1 MDGAAVTQ
9 FMSLTGTDAETARLW
24 LAASAGTGGAV
35 DVQAALSIYFEA
47 QGSGGPPPARRGA
60 GGRGGRSGGIAT
72 LNSLRDDGEEEEESR
87 ESYYAGGERSG
98 QMIQGPADPAPPP
111 PGGLGGRRPGR
122 TPGPSRG
129 GGEEGADAD
138 EDALADS
145 IFERARA
152 RGPLTDAETEA
163 FSPNAAQAFTGAGY
177 RLGKTPSETEGGG
190 AGAAAAA
197 GPPRPDVVGRR
208 NVTRTL
214 TFYRDGFTVD
224 EGPLRRFDDPANVA
238 FLRSVDAGFVPEE
251 METPDV
257 GNVNIHLVDRKD
269 VDWAESGTNGRKP
282 PVASFSGAGHRL
294 GDPAGG
300 CGAAASAPIEAV
312 DPVAAGAELVVDETA
327 PVATI
332 QIRLADGRRLR
343 GRFNASHTVRDLRAW
358 VAGRS
363 GLSTFELAMTFPR
376 KVLSDGAV
384 TLGEADLNGAVV
396 VQTKR

>member
-24 LAASAGTGGAV
+24 LAASAGAGGAV

-47 QGSGGPPPARRGA
+47 QGSGGPAA
-60 GGRGGRSGGIAT
+60 GGEDG
-72 LNSLRDDGEEEEESR
+72 NGEEDPAVSAATTRGRAGGAPEAAEDAR

-111 PGGLGGRRPGR
+111 PGGPSGRRSGR

-129 GGEEGADAD
+129 SGEGEGAD
-138 EDALADS
+138 EDTLADS

-177 RLGKTPSETEGGG
+177 RLGKTPSETDG
-190 AGAAAAA
+190 AGAGGAAAA

-224 EGPLRRFDDPANVA
+224 SGPLRRFDDPANVA

-251 METPDV
+251 METPEV

-269 VDWAESGTNGRKP
+269 VAWAESGTNGRKP

-294 GDPAGG
+294 GDPASGSGG
-300 CGAAASAPIEAV
+300 ASSAPVEAV
-312 DPVAAGAELVVDETA
+312 DPAAAGAEIVVDESA

-343 GRFNASHTVRDLRAW
+343 GRFNTTHTVQDLRAW

-376 KVLSDGAV
+376 KVLSDGTV